1 MFPYPEE
8 EVHRTLFVGNLEAR
22 VREEILYELFLQA
35 GPLTKV
41 TLCKS
46 RKGKPKSFGFVC
58 FKHRES
64 VSYAIALLNGI
75 RLYGK
80 PITVQYRFGKYHT
93 VEPTSQCFENCVKI
107 NSHTYRN
114 GEALGR
120 SPVSTPFFPG
130 SNAALPQEYFLSPS
144 VQWNNPVLQL
154 HCYEMTTLPLP
165 NSTPVSSSVHGGPEP
180 EAGPSLHGWTHPPPS
195 DSDLY
200 QRAKR
205 KRQTSESD
213 GSTENGRENENI
225 QTFQK
230 YQKKKRC

>member
-8 EVHRTLFVGNLEAR
+8 EVNRTLFVGNLEAR

-80 PITVQYRFGKYHT
+80 PISVQYRFGKYHT
-93 VEPTSQCFENCVKI
+93 FEPTNLCFENGVKI
-107 NSHTYRN
+107 NSHSYRN
-114 GEALGR
+114 GEAVGR
-120 SPVSTPFFPG
+120 SSVPMPFFPV
-130 SNAALPQEYFLSPS
+130 SNVALPQEYFISPS
-144 VQWNNPVLQL
+144 MQWNNPVLQL
-154 HCYEMTTLPLP
+154 HCYETTTIPLP
-165 NSTPVSSSVHGGPEP
+165 NNTSMSSSGHGGPDP
-180 EAGPSLHGWTHPPPS
+180 EAGPSLHGWTHPQSS

-200 QRAKR
+200 QRTKR
-205 KRQTSESD
+205 KRQASESD
-213 GSTENGRENENI
+213 GSTENKRGNENI
-225 QTFQK
+225 QKFKK
-230 YQKKKRC
+230 YQKNKRY